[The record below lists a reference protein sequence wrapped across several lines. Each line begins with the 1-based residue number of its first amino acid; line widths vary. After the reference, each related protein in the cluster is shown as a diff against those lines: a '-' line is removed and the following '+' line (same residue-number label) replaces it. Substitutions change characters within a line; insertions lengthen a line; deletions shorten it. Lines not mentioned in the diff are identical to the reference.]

1 MGSSVESFTVM
12 RVEAFL
18 EEVPCLGDRMEEK
31 VGRDSGRGP
40 SAGVPRRAREP
51 SHKS

>member
-1 MGSSVESFTVM
+1 MVV
-12 RVEAFL
+12 RVEAFP

-31 VGRDSGRGP
+31 VGRDLGRRP
-40 SAGVPRRAREP
+40 SAGVPRRAREVMP